1 MELVKPELGTIFWMV
16 IVFLTVVFLLGKFAW
31 KPILKTLKN
40 REDTI
45 TDALKSAERAK
56 DEMAKLQS
64 DNERILAEARKER
77 DAMLKEA
84 REIKDKIVADAKGI
98 ANEEAAKMIEAAKS
112 AIESE
117 KSAAMNQI
125 KKQVAD
131 LSIEIAEKI
140 LTKEL
145 SDKKSYDDVI
155 KTSLDKMKLN

>member
-1 MELVKPELGTIFWMV
+1 MELVKPEIGTIFWMS
-16 IVFLTVVFLLGKFAW
+16 IVFLTLVIILGKFAW
-31 KPILKTLKN
+31 GPIMKSLKE

-56 DEMAKLQS
+56 EEMSKLQA
-64 DNERILAEARKER
+64 DNQKILAEARTER
-77 DAMLKEA
+77 DLLLKEA
-84 REIKDKIVADAKGI
+84 REIKDKLIADAKGL
-98 ANEEAAKMIEAAKS
+98 ASVEAAKLIENAKI

-117 KSAAMNQI
+117 KLSAINQI
-125 KKQVAD
+125 KAQVAE

-155 KTSLDKMKLN
+155 GKSLENMKLN